1 MYKGIYIALSGAMLK
16 SRNMD
21 IFAQNIA
28 NANTTG
34 YKKERISF
42 RDYIIP
48 VDNIPGY
55 RPDGR
60 VMTELSGI
68 VTDFSE
74 GSLIMTDNPLDLAIN
89 GEGFF
94 ALEGDRYTRNGNFRI
109 NSDGYL
115 VNQDGVKVLGDGG
128 PVAVQGNNIDI
139 NPSGEIIVDDI
150 SVGRLKIVGFPDK
163 GVLSKLSGG
172 MFTAKEAGEAVDSN
186 ISQGFLEGSNLN
198 VIREMVQMLKSL
210 REFESYQ
217 KMIQAF
223 DEAAS
228 KTINE
233 MGR

>member
-1 MYKGIYIALSGAMLK
+1 MYKGIYIALSGAILK

-34 YKKERISF
+34 YKQERISF

-48 VDNIPGY
+48 VDNNPGLTA
-55 RPDGR
+55 DGR
-60 VMTELSGI
+60 VMADLS
-68 VTDFSE
+68 VTATDFSE
-74 GSLIMTDNPLDLAIN
+74 GSFERTGNPLDVAIN
-89 GEGFF
+89 GKGFF
-94 ALEGDRYTRNGNFRI
+94 ALEGGRYTRNGNFKI
-109 NSDGYL
+109 NSEGRL
-115 VNQDGVKVLGDGG
+115 VNQTGAKVLGDGG
-128 PVAVQGNNIDI
+128 PIAVQGSRIDI
-139 NPSGEIIVDDI
+139 SASGEVIVDDI
-150 SVGRLKIVGFPDK
+150 PVAKLKIVDFPDK
-163 GVLSKLSGG
+163 GSLLKLNGG
-172 MFTAKEAGEAVDSN
+172 MFTTKETGEEVNSN
-186 ISQGFLEGSNLN
+186 ISQGYLEGSNVN
-198 VIREMVQMLKSL
+198 VIREMVRMLKSH

>member
-48 VDNIPGY
+48 VDNNPGS

-128 PVAVQGNNIDI
+128 PVAVQGNNIAI

>member
-16 SRNMD
+16 SRHMD

-48 VDNIPGY
+48 VDNNPGS

-74 GSLIMTDNPLDLAIN
+74 GSLIMTGNPLDLAIN

-94 ALEGDRYTRNGNFRI
+94 TLEGDRYTRNGNFRI
-109 NSDGYL
+109 SSDGYL
-115 VNQDGVKVLGDGG
+115 VTQDGVKVLGDGG
-128 PVAVQGNNIDI
+128 PIAVQGSNIDI
-139 NPSGEIIVDDI
+139 TPSGEIIVDDI
-150 SVGRLKIVGFPDK
+150 SVGRLKIAGFPDK

-172 MFTAKEAGEAVDSN
+172 MFTAKKGGVRVDSG

-198 VIREMVQMLKSL
+198 VIREMVRMLKSL

-217 KMIQAF
+217 KMIQVF